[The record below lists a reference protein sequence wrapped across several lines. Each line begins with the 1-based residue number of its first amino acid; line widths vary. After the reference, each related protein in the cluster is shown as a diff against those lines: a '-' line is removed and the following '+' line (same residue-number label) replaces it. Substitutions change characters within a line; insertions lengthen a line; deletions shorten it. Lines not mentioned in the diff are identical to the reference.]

1 MVSDIQSLTLV
12 VSTTWNT
19 IRLFKFQIVFQILRL
34 VAANQSQIR
43 FWFRNM
49 SSASYD
55 DDENGTASTMGTSE
69 VSGPSS
75 TGSSRKRK
83 SMSGSVFKAW
93 SLQLTVNADLGHGT
107 TAEEKVKLLTEH
119 LSTRTGHTL
128 PSSVTCMAVFCDKS
142 LLSVPPDSAGL
153 VSIALQGYAQA
164 RYARRIHSNTAT
176 SNLRK
181 RKTS

>member
-1 MVSDIQSLTLV
+1 
-12 VSTTWNT
+12 
-19 IRLFKFQIVFQILRL
+19 
-34 VAANQSQIR
+34 
-43 FWFRNM
+43 M

-164 RYARRIHSNTAT
+164 RYAIPHSTLKKWIDSHDSHPLAT
-176 SNLRK
+176 SSGATL
-181 RKTS
+181 